1 MMGSLERLKDRILK
15 EHRDRAE
22 EILSEARV
30 KAQEVAEEIRRR
42 AREEAQDRIARAKAE
57 ADEAYRRAKV
67 SAELAARNA
76 VLAEKGRIIEEAFS
90 RALREL
96 SSRMRE
102 SYPGFLRAMIAGLD
116 LEGPVEVTVAEADK
130 GLITEAF
137 LGEIAQ
143 EAKKLGRDVKFT
155 IVGTTS
161 RISGGALLRTAAVE
175 IDCSTDSAVRALQ
188 DQLEPKVA
196 EILFKR

>member
-1 MMGSLERLKDRILK
+1 MGSLERLKDRILK

-30 KAQEVAEEIRRR
+30 KAQEAAEEIRRR
-42 AREEAQDRIARAKAE
+42 AGEEAKDRIARAKAE
-57 ADEAYRRAKV
+57 ADEAYRRARV

-90 RALREL
+90 RAPREL
-96 SSRMRE
+96 STRMKER
-102 SYPGFLRAMIAGLD
+102 YPGFLRSMMERLD
-116 LEGPVEVTVAEADK
+116 LEGLVEVTVAENDRT
-130 GLITEAF
+130 LITEAF
-137 LGEIAQ
+137 LDEIAQ
-143 EAKKLGRDVKFT
+143 KARNLGRDIKFT
-155 IVGTTS
+155 IVGTTP